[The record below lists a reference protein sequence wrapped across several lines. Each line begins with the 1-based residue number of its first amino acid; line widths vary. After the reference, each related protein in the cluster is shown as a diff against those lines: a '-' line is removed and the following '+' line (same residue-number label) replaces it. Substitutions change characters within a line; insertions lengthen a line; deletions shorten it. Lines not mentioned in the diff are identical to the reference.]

1 MFCTRCGKE
10 IEAGELCYDCYQKRQ
25 AETALREPVMNYAAP
40 VNARN
45 AEQVAA
51 EKQGS
56 VMAGFG
62 RALAAAIVS
71 EFAATFGIVCYMFT
85 AMSGIFESD
94 FAEGFL
100 IGIQI
105 TNIIFTLPLAI
116 VSMVLAV
123 GSIRFYK
130 ATVKDPNVKK
140 PIVSLILGIVALVGS
155 IVAFQMM
162 LLGSI
167 SALTLL

>member
-10 IEAGELCYDCYQKRQ
+10 IEAGELCYDCYQKKQ
-25 AETALREPVMNYAAP
+25 AEAASREPVMNYAVP
-40 VNARN
+40 VNAGN
-45 AEQVAA
+45 AEQGAPV
-51 EKQGS
+51 KQGS

-71 EFAATFGIVCYMFT
+71 EFAVIFGLVCYMFIT
-85 AMSGIFESD
+85 MSSMLETD

-100 IGIQI
+100 IGVQVS
-105 TNIIFTLPLAI
+105 NLLFTLPLAI
-116 VSMVLAV
+116 VSMALAV
-123 GSIRFYK
+123 GSIRFYR
-130 ATVKDPNVKK
+130 ATVDPNVKK

-155 IVAFQMM
+155 ISAFQMM